1 MYLKGDAMLI
11 ERVIV
16 GPLGVNCFILGDKQ
30 SKEGVVVDPGADCD
44 LVLAAVA
51 RFGLTIK
58 YVINTHGHFDHI
70 GCNRA
75 VTERTGA
82 ELLVHESDL
91 GLLSLA
97 KKSAQMYGLQVE
109 DSPAPSRYLTDGMRL
124 EFGRRSIEVLHTPGH
139 TKGGCCLLLR
149 NEQVVITGDT
159 LFADSVGRTDLP
171 GGSHEQLMASI
182 KEKLMP
188 LPDETVVWP
197 GHGASSTIG
206 RERRLNPYING

>member
-1 MYLKGDAMLI
+1 MLI
-11 ERVIV
+11 ERIIV

-30 SKEGVVVDPGADCD
+30 SNEGVVVDPGADSEM
-44 LVLAAVA
+44 VLAAVS
-51 RFGLTIK
+51 RFGLKVK

-70 GCNRA
+70 GGNRA
-75 VTERTGA
+75 VTVATGA
-82 ELLVHESDL
+82 ELLIHEKDL
-91 GLLSLA
+91 PLLSLA
-97 KKSAQMYGLQVE
+97 RKSGQMYGLQVE
-109 DSPAPSRYLTDGMRL
+109 DSPAPSRYLSDGMRL
-124 EFGRRSIEVLHTPGH
+124 EFGRRTIEVLHTPGH
-139 TKGGCCLLLR
+139 TQGGCCLLLR

-197 GHGASSTIG
+197 GHGPSSTIG
-206 RERRLNPYING
+206 RERRSNPYING

>member
-1 MYLKGDAMLI
+1 MKGDAMLI

-30 SKEGVVVDPGADCD
+30 SNEGVVVDPGADGE

-51 RFGLTIK
+51 RFGLKIK

-70 GCNRA
+70 GSNRA
-75 VTERTGA
+75 VVEQTGA
-82 ELLVHESDL
+82 ELFIHEKDVP
-91 GLLSLA
+91 LLSLA
-97 KKSAQMYGLQVE
+97 RKSAQMYGLQVD
-109 DSPAPSRYLTDGMRL
+109 DSPAPSRHLTDGMQL
-124 EFGRRSIEVLHTPGH
+124 NFGKRTIEVLHTPGH
-139 TKGGCCLLLR
+139 TQGGCCLLLR

-171 GGSHEQLMASI
+171 GGSHEQLIASI

-197 GHGASSTIG
+197 GHGPSSTIG